1 MTGNERLLI
10 QFSERATK
18 ALESTAVGLKT
29 IADCIEEIRLE
40 LKKKRFD
47 DAADFA
53 TFEKG
58 ETK

>member
-1 MTGNERLLI
+1 MTGNERLMM

-18 ALESTAVGLKT
+18 ALESTAVSINT
-29 IADCIEEIRLE
+29 IANCIDEIRLE

-47 DAADFA
+47 DAANFA

-58 ETK
+58 E